1 MIRKNNNFSKLN
13 QELKK
18 MKTNQKKNEI
28 ERRMKSNEKCNS
40 FESSHKSRAL
50 IRQTEKEAFDDE
62 FAKINT
68 SKIA

>member
-1 MIRKNNNFSKLN
+1 
-13 QELKK
+13 

-50 IRQTEKEAFDDE
+50 IR
-62 FAKINT
+62 
-68 SKIA
+68 